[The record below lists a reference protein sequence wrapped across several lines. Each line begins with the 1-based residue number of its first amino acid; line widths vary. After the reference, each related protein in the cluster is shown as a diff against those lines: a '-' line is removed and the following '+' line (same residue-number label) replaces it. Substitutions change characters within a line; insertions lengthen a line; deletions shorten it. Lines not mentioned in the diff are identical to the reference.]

1 MHAVTAVLGLTLVLY
16 ANEPFKV
23 LSRARNIIRLSSTGA
38 REKDGEDNKSGKLR
52 VIRGQIET
60 NGPSLFSSF
69 LFQGT
74 EWTKVTIV
82 CANPSTE
89 NKTNLLRFYFQW
101 QNANH
106 PLPHLCCKKDPFS
119 LWLGRAL
126 QISSAEFYKPYK
138 PLVEKFRAKSGKR
151 ACSEF
156 RAKSALAHVH
166 FPSGTFISDF
176 RVRILVPCRLVPSQ
190 FISP

>member
-1 MHAVTAVLGLTLVLY
+1 MYSISANARGHGRSGLGFGFVCKW
-16 ANEPFKV
+16 AFQSFV
-23 LSRARNIIRLSSTGA
+23 ARAGISLDCRA
-38 REKDGEDNKSGKLR
+38 REKDGGEDNKSGKLR

-106 PLPHLCCKKDPFS
+106 PLLHLCCKKRSVLLVTRTGLANFKRGV
-119 LWLGRAL
+119 LQAL
-126 QISSAEFYKPYK
+126 QT
-138 PLVEKFRAKSGKR
+138 SGW
-151 ACSEF
+151 E
-156 RAKSALAHVH
+156 
-166 FPSGTFISDF
+166 I
-176 RVRILVPCRLVPSQ
+176 
-190 FISP
+190 